1 MDQPIK
7 ATYEHVFGHKD
18 QHKVWWQLTLV
29 EWLNCFYDKLA
40 KAAVTHSLMSTILCR
55 DKYLLSLEHAAMYV
69 GDPKYITKVS
79 GEVHHCLG

>member
-40 KAAVTHSLMSTILCR
+40 KAAVTHSLISAVPCK
-55 DKYLLSLEHAAMYV
+55 DK
-69 GDPKYITKVS
+69 
-79 GEVHHCLG
+79 